1 MTKVT
6 DARPAAVSAD
16 ELDAMDVPGRSTLTV
31 GSVIDFRRPAVHRL
45 PGTGSP
51 SLLLPVAQVFN
62 LCVFPVR
69 IGLASSSIA
78 CAIPE
83 GGAAGSEA
91 RAEAGE
97 TCAPRWSLRSV

>member
-1 MTKVT
+1 MT

-51 SLLLPVAQVFN
+51 SLLLPVAQVFT
-62 LCVFPVR
+62 LCVFPGSQWAR
-69 IGLASSSIA
+69 RPTTDL
-78 CAIPE
+78 
-83 GGAAGSEA
+83 GAA
-91 RAEAGE
+91 RAAL
-97 TCAPRWSLRSV
+97 WL